1 MPTKVYDLKV
11 ITGSYTGRDG
21 KQHNNYETIGS
32 VFKRDKDNSSYI
44 MLKATFN
51 PAGVPRKDGSSSIVV
66 WLNTPKDD
74 KQQQGNNETF
84 FKSNTPPEDWEP
96 DDDNLPF

>member
-21 KQHNNYETIGS
+21 KQHNNYKNVGS
-32 VFKRDKDNSSYI
+32 VMQNDKGEKFI
-44 MLKATFN
+44 MIDATFN
-51 PAGVPRKDGSSSIVV
+51 PAGVPHKEGSSTIAI

-74 KQQQGNNETF
+74 KPQNTAPSQRT
-84 FKSNTPPEDWEP
+84 STPPDDWGTE
-96 DDDNLPF
+96 NYMPF